1 MAKQIA
7 MSLRIGSLLGA
18 AVLACGLQA
27 CIEIQVIDLS
37 LHPLEETVVQGE
49 SGAKILLLDLDGV
62 ISETPEPGG
71 VLEPAQ
77 PGSVARVRE
86 QLDRA
91 RRDPEIRALLLRIDS
106 PGGSVTASDLVYREI
121 QRFRK
126 ERALPV
132 VAQLM
137 GTAASGGY
145 YVAQA
150 ADEIVAH
157 PTTITGSIG
166 VIYFGVNVAGLM
178 EKLGIEDQTLTTGA
192 YKDAGSPL
200 RRMTSEE
207 RSQLR
212 SILFDMQAEFERV
225 VDSGRPQLDAAA
237 VHALAD
243 GRIFSASQ
251 ALQHGLVDRIG
262 DLQASIDAAKLRAG
276 LGEAQ
281 VVSYHRPQQYRSN
294 VYSAAPLPP
303 PTAALDPRSWIPAA
317 LRSGGFF
324 YLWQPAL

>member
-1 MAKQIA
+1 
-7 MSLRIGSLLGA
+7 MSLRIGSLIGA

-62 ISETPEPGG
+62 ISEAPEPGG

-150 ADEIVAH
+150 ADEIIAH

-178 EKLGIEDQTLTTGA
+178 EKLGIEDQTLTTGS

-200 RRMTSEE
+200 RRMTSQE

-225 VDSGRPQLDAAA
+225 VDAGRPQLDAAA

-281 VVSYHRPQQYRSN
+281 VVSYHRPQEYRSN
-294 VYSAAPLPP
+294 VYSAVPLPL
-303 PTAALDPRSWIPAA
+303 PTAVLDPRSWIPAA